1 MKEIIKY
8 CPTFFVFK
16 KQRSYALGQRTHKK
30 KTMKKNLLF
39 TLLTLIAL
47 TSLTSCQKDKD
58 DPENDSNAIVGTS
71 WVYSAPVEHEPEYT
85 AKMTIKFNDNNKVT
99 VSDELYKNGVL
110 VQTSGT
116 IATGSYSYK
125 APNGS
130 MTITADG
137 ETETVN
143 FTVNANKLTLSGS
156 GFNNQVFTKQ

>member
-1 MKEIIKY
+1 M
-8 CPTFFVFK
+8 C
-16 KQRSYALGQRTHKK
+16 LGQRKK
-30 KTMKKNLLF
+30 NTKTYYEKNLLL

-71 WVYSAPVEHEPEYT
+71 WVYSDPLEQEPEYT
-85 AKMTIKFNDNNKVT
+85 AKMTIKFNDDNKVT

-110 VQTSGT
+110 VQTSST
-116 IATGSYSYK
+116 IATGSYSYT

-137 ETETVN
+137 ETETRS
-143 FTVNANKLTLSGS
+143 FTVNGNKLTLYGR
-156 GFNNQVFTKQ
+156 VFTKQ